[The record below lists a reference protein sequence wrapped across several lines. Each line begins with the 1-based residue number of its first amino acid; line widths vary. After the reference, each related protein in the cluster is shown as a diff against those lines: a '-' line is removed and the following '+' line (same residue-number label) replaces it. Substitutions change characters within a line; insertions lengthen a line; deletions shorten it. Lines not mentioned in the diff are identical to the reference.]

1 MPNMLLTAMF
11 IEQSPIDFLESFG
24 EIFAVFD
31 ARTQDSGNIS
41 YGVQVGAVRYFV
53 KTAGAPDD
61 PQPFLAYLER
71 VALLRNAVQLAQSV
85 QYSLLP
91 HLHNV
96 IESPRGPL
104 LVYDWVEGE
113 LLHAS
118 RAQRADPQSAY
129 QRFRRLPVEEIL
141 PALDFIF
148 ELHDELTAKNW
159 IAVDFYDGSLIYDFA
174 QRRLSVVDLDNY
186 HRGPFVN
193 AMGRMFG
200 SSRFMAPEEFEL
212 GAQIDQWTNVFTMG
226 RTAAEFLG
234 DGTLDRQPFR
244 GDDALHAVML
254 RACCARPADRFQS
267 MAEFY
272 KAWCAARG

>member
-1 MPNMLLTAMF
+1 MPNLLLTAMF
-11 IEQSPIDFLESFG
+11 IEQPAINFLESTG
-24 EIFAVFD
+24 DIFAIFD
-31 ARTQDSGNIS
+31 ARTQDSGNVS

-174 QRRLSVVDLDNY
+174 RRRLHVVDLDNY
-186 HRGPFVN
+186 HLGPFVN
-193 AMGRMFG
+193 AMGACLARRALWRPKNLSWAHRSINGRMCLLWG
-200 SSRFMAPEEFEL
+200 APRRYF
-212 GAQIDQWTNVFTMG
+212 
-226 RTAAEFLG
+226 
-234 DGTLDRQPFR
+234 
-244 GDDALHAVML
+244 
-254 RACCARPADRFQS
+254 
-267 MAEFY
+267 
-272 KAWCAARG
+272 